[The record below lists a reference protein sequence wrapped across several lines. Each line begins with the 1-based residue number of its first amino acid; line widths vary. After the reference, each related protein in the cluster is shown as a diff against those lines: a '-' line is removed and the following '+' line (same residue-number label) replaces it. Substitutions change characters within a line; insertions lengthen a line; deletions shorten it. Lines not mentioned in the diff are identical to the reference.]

1 MGISNKLEIVIPLFQ
16 PNSSRLNRISS
27 FKKSGTYLE
36 RDKKNSRR
44 MAQCLRL
51 ICFLTIVVL
60 VFVDIYCTFRAVWTR
75 FVPMNQD
82 FNLQNIDEKYYSL
95 WKRCRQGTSLNE
107 MCDNYGSRISGTG
120 SGKVLAWRSLMMITV
135 IELIFAASCCLLSLE
150 CVLLTQRKKLMAI
163 STGILCLTSG
173 LLMMIVCIWNTA
185 EMLVTLDQN
194 LLSASYNSDRF
205 NRDSYKPT
213 PGEGLVLSY
222 LSSVFSIIVAAF
234 SFCWAEE
241 DDVEE
246 DMQSVGTRRPSMPM
260 SMLSGYPNTK
270 FVPNPQPT
278 VYMSDPRQSGGNMD
292 ADGYI

>member
-1 MGISNKLEIVIPLFQ
+1 
-16 PNSSRLNRISS
+16 
-27 FKKSGTYLE
+27 
-36 RDKKNSRR
+36 
-44 MAQCLRL
+44 
-51 ICFLTIVVL
+51 
-60 VFVDIYCTFRAVWTR
+60 
-75 FVPMNQD
+75 MNQD

-246 DMQSVGTRRPSMPM
+246 DMQSVGNNQRATLLSAISGIAGIPGIAAPSVYQKARMGDRPSRESQMFSLGGTRRPSMPM